1 MQCFAV
7 RRGEFDERFDP
18 HFHDPRFDVLV
29 KSIRAAQCSPLGALV
44 NFSSEQWSRTEEKFG
59 QTFPYIEISAVG
71 LQTGEYVCEA
81 MPVTDAPSRA
91 RMVVHSRNILLS
103 LTRPHRGAIVRVKDE
118 HDGAIASTG
127 FSVLVQKTPPF
138 VDWDFLLYALW
149 SQSVLLQFLQRSS
162 GGSYP
167 AITESELT
175 KILIPTPPLPKQRK
189 LVTVMEA
196 ARTAR
201 RTKLADADA
210 LLISLDHY
218 LLDILKITLPPPDA
232 RRVFAI
238 RLGTVR
244 ESRFDPD
251 YFHPERILTVRGM
264 KSVAERLWCPSLHEA
279 VTFERDQITEPGE
292 NYLSLAHVQS
302 HTGELVT
309 ANEESAGTCFTFKRD
324 DVLFGRLRPY
334 LNKVHRAERPGCCS
348 PEFHVL
354 RVKPD
359 TALLPEYLATI
370 LRSSLILAQTRHM
383 MTGNTH
389 PRLAND
395 DVVNLIIP
403 VPDIATQTT
412 IAAEVRRR
420 REAAR
425 ALRTKAEA
433 DWSEAKRWFEEQ
445 LLGDVK

>member
-1 MQCFAV
+1 MPNAKALGKLIFDTGFGVLPPGDSYLSEGGIRFLRATDLDTEDRIRWEDCYRAPA
-7 RRGEFDERFDP
+7 EFSR
-18 HFHDPRFDVLV
+18 HDRARIKTGDVLLAV
-29 KSIRAAQCSPLGALV
+29 KGATIASEKSVCIVNEVSEPTIINGSVFRFQVTPESSAAFLREVLTADFMRKQMKGALIL
-44 NFSSEQWSRTEEKFG
+44 NN
-59 QTFPYIEISAVG
+59 AVDY
-71 LQTGEYVCEA
+71 LSKENI
-81 MPVTDAPSRA
+81 DA
-91 RMVVHSRNILLS
+91 LL
-103 LTRPHRGAIVRVKDE
+103 LP
-118 HDGAIASTG
+118 
-127 FSVLVQKTPPF
+127 L
-138 VDWDFLLYALW
+138 
-149 SQSVLLQFLQRSS
+149 
-162 GGSYP
+162 
-167 AITESELT
+167 
-175 KILIPTPPLPKQRK
+175 PPLPKQCE
-189 LVTVMEA
+189 LVSAMES

-201 RTKLADADA
+201 RTKLAEADA
-210 LLISLDHY
+210 LLISLDRY
-218 LLDILKITLPPPDA
+218 LLDILKITLPPPDV

-251 YFHPERILTVRGM
+251 FFHPERILTVRGM
-264 KSVAERLWCPSLHEA
+264 ESVAGRLWCPSLREA
-279 VTFERDQITEPGE
+279 VTFQRDQITEPGE

-302 HTGELVT
+302 HTGELVS
-309 ANEESAGTCFTFKRD
+309 ANEEAAGTCFTFQRD

-354 RVKPD
+354 RVKPG
-359 TALLPEYLATI
+359 TVLLPEYLATI

-445 LLGDVK
+445 LLGKP

>member
-1 MQCFAV
+1 MESA
-7 RRGEFDERFDP
+7 
-18 HFHDPRFDVLV
+18 
-29 KSIRAAQCSPLGALV
+29 RAARQ
-44 NFSSEQWSRTEEKFG
+44 
-59 QTFPYIEISAVG
+59 
-71 LQTGEYVCEA
+71 
-81 MPVTDAPSRA
+81 
-91 RMVVHSRNILLS
+91 
-103 LTRPHRGAIVRVKDE
+103 
-118 HDGAIASTG
+118 
-127 FSVLVQKTPPF
+127 
-138 VDWDFLLYALW
+138 
-149 SQSVLLQFLQRSS
+149 
-162 GGSYP
+162 
-167 AITESELT
+167 
-175 KILIPTPPLPKQRK
+175 
-189 LVTVMEA
+189 
-196 ARTAR
+196 
-201 RTKLADADA
+201 TKLAEADA
-210 LLISLDHY
+210 LLVSLDCY

-264 KSVAERLWCPSLHEA
+264 EKVTGRLWCPSLHEA
-279 VTFERDQITEPGE
+279 VTFQRDQIAEPGE

-302 HTGELVT
+302 HTGELVA
-309 ANEESAGTCFTFKRD
+309 ANEEAAGTCFTFKHD

-395 DVVNLIIP
+395 DMVNLIIP

-420 REAAR
+420 RETAR

-445 LLGDVK
+445 LLGKI